1 MASRTLLL
9 AVALMS
15 LAVPKVQ
22 AAGRWDY
29 AFNGGWMRVLIDV
42 DQATNTITSKA
53 YEAQPGGDSIIAA
66 NLKLVNAGDRYI
78 LYGPITQG
86 KFQIGVGNLTFTV
99 GDMYFLTVF
108 KNGVDASLQL
118 VNATDVW
125 STHLTWF

>member
-1 MASRTLLL
+1 MT
-9 AVALMS
+9 
-15 LAVPKVQ
+15 
-22 AAGRWDY
+22 AGRPLD
-29 AFNGGWMRVLIDV
+29 GQQRPERRP
-42 DQATNTITSKA
+42 
-53 YEAQPGGDSIIAA
+53 EAAQVGLQGRQPGGDSIIAA